1 MKKLS
6 VFALVA
12 TLLTGA
18 CGLGGVSGTINYDEV
33 TVNLTSTLY
42 VSRDV
47 VAGAALEG
55 EDDFNTSC
63 SNPFDAVGEETDV
76 AGILTEL
83 VLVAYEEDFGVVH
96 LCAGTYETDEIIQF
110 PNLGSI
116 TIEGDGMDETI
127 IRGIDADHALLAMV
141 PADCLPQEP
150 EDLCPSYFNVLTLKD
165 LTLAD
170 GVGDTDGFVLEDEGE
185 EASDVGFST
194 GGAVTAPR
202 VATERVRFSNN
213 SAPCGG
219 AISLYGWTQLIT
231 ENSGEGELNEVE
243 YLSSLILP
251 GTSQIIDTEFIENY
265 AVLAGGAIG
274 GAYFD
279 GEEVGEGIDEGLYG
293 CVNTGPL
300 NIVNSTFEGNST
312 YPAGYGVSVGGA
324 IATASLIFLFLELVG
339 GGGDEEDVVELIN
352 QDVWLSI
359 SSSTFT
365 DNYAAAAGGAVFS
378 YAKTSISRTTF
389 TNNGVDS
396 LDEDSTGGA
405 IVVAGELSLSYSK
418 LVGNSAS
425 LGGAVALIDGIG
437 GGHVLTRNTFIRN
450 VATDQGGAIA
460 GWTDAGSARGN
471 RFTSNRAPLG
481 SAVAVETERCSRSVS
496 RREARD
502 WRGNT
507 FRQNRGG
514 RLPVECYVVVA
525 PEPD

>member
-12 TLLTGA
+12 ALLTGA
-18 CGLGGVSGTINYDEV
+18 CGLSGVSGTINYDEV
-33 TVNLTSTLY
+33 TVNLTNTLY
-42 VSRDV
+42 ISRDV

-63 SNPFDAVGEETDV
+63 SNPLAAVGEETDV
-76 AGILTEL
+76 AGFLTDV
-83 VLVAYEEDFGVVH
+83 VLDAYQEDFGVVH

-127 IRGIDADHALLAMV
+127 IRGIGADHALLAMV
-141 PADCLPQEP
+141 PADCLPQVG

-170 GVGDTDGFVLEDEGE
+170 GVGDTDGFVLEDE
-185 EASDVGFST
+185 EASDVLFST

-231 ENSGEGELNEVE
+231 DGNIGEVELNEVE

-251 GTSQIIDTEFIENY
+251 GTSQIIDTEFIENS
-265 AVLAGGAIG
+265 AAIGGAIG
-274 GAYFD
+274 GAYLD
-279 GEEVGEGIDEGLYG
+279 GEEVGEGVGEGLYG

-312 YPAGYGVSVGGA
+312 NLDSGSAVSVGGA
-324 IATASLIFLFLELVG
+324 IATASLIFLILELDG
-339 GGGDEEDVVELIN
+339 GAGDEEDVVELFN

-396 LDEDSTGGA
+396 LDESSTGGA

-425 LGGAVALIDGIG
+425 SGGAVALINFG
-437 GGHVLTRNTFIRN
+437 GGDVFTRNTFTSN

-481 SAVAVETERCSRSVS
+481 SAVAVETETCSRTWS
-496 RREARD
+496 RRAARD

-514 RLPVECYVVVA
+514 RLPVECYVGGQG
-525 PEPD
+525 

>member
-1 MKKLS
+1 
-6 VFALVA
+6 
-12 TLLTGA
+12 
-18 CGLGGVSGTINYDEV
+18 
-33 TVNLTSTLY
+33 
-42 VSRDV
+42 
-47 VAGAALEG
+47 
-55 EDDFNTSC
+55 
-63 SNPFDAVGEETDV
+63 
-76 AGILTEL
+76 
-83 VLVAYEEDFGVVH
+83 VVH
-96 LCAGTYETDEIIQF
+96 LCAGTYETEDIIEF
-110 PNLGSI
+110 TNLGSI

-127 IRGIDADHALLAMV
+127 IRGIGADHALLAMV
-141 PADCLPQEP
+141 PADCLPQVG

-170 GVGDTDGFVLEDEGE
+170 GVGDTDGFVLEDE
-185 EASDVGFST
+185 EASDVLFST

-231 ENSGEGELNEVE
+231 ENIGGEGESDEVE

-251 GTSQIIDTEFIENY
+251 GTSQIIDTEFIENS
-265 AVLAGGAIG
+265 AEVGGAIG

-279 GEEVGEGIDEGLYG
+279 GEEVGEGIGEGLYG

-312 YPAGYGVSVGGA
+312 NLDSVSVSVGGA

-339 GGGDEEDVVELIN
+339 GGGDEEDVVELFN

-365 DNYAAAAGGAVFS
+365 DNHAAAAGGAVFS

-425 LGGAVALIDGIG
+425 AGGAVALIDVIG
-437 GGHVLTRNTFIRN
+437 GGHVLTRNTFTSN

-481 SAVAVETERCSRSVS
+481 SAVAVETERCSGSVS
-496 RREARD
+496 RREARN
-502 WRGNT
+502 WSGNT

-514 RLPVECYVVVA
+514 QLPVECYVGGQG
-525 PEPD
+525 

>member
-6 VFALVA
+6 VLALVA
-12 TLLTGA
+12 ALLTGA
-18 CGLGGVSGTINYDEV
+18 CAYEGTINYDEV
-33 TVNLTSTLY
+33 TVIPSDTLY
-42 VSRDV
+42 VTLEWPT
-47 VAGAALEG
+47 GAPG
-55 EDDFNTSC
+55 DDGDPDWNTSC
-63 SNPFDAVGEETDV
+63 SNPAVAVGGEDV
-76 AGILTEL
+76 ADFLTL
-83 VLVAYEEDFGVVH
+83 AIMDGAYGEGFGVIH
-96 LCAGTYETDEIIQF
+96 LCAGTYETDETIQF

-127 IRGIDADHALLAMV
+127 IRGIGPDHALLAMV
-141 PADCLPQEP
+141 PADCLPQGP
-150 EDLCPSYFNVLTLKD
+150 GDLCPSYFNVLTLKD
-165 LTLAD
+165 LTLED
-170 GVGDTDGFVLEDEGE
+170 GVGDTNAFVLEDE
-185 EASDVGFST
+185 EASAFSA

-202 VATERVRFSNN
+202 VTTERVRFSNN

-219 AISLYGWTQLIT
+219 AISLYGWTQLTT
-231 ENSGEGELNEVE
+231 ENIGEGELNEVE
-243 YLSSLILP
+243 YFSSLILS
-251 GTSQIIDTEFIENY
+251 GSSQIIDTEFIENS
-265 AVLAGGAIG
+265 AAIGGAIG
-274 GAYFD
+274 GVYFD
-279 GEEVGEGIDEGLYG
+279 EGEVDEAIGGGVYG
-293 CVNTGPL
+293 CFNTGPL

-312 YPAGYGVSVGGA
+312 DLDSWLSVGGA
-324 IATASLIFLFLELVG
+324 IATGNLIFLVLDG
-339 GGGDEEDVVELIN
+339 GVVEDEEDLAELFN

-365 DNYAAAAGGAVFS
+365 DNYAATAGGAVFS